1 MNRDNLILIFRFLL
15 LLFLQAF
22 LLNNINFFGFINPN
36 LYLLFIIVYR
46 LDGNPTLLIVLG
58 FVMGLLLDLLTQGS
72 GGQTIAALTIAFLR
86 PYIIRF
92 SFGVNYDVP
101 MGMIKGS
108 LLTQRLLYLSL
119 MVVIHNLVLCSV
131 IYFSFDNTITILK
144 NTLFTSLF
152 TFILIYISLGLFKN
166 KWLDVFFYWL

>member
-152 TFILIYISLGLFKN
+152 TFILIYISLRLFK
-166 KWLDVFFYWL
+166 K

>member
-131 IYFSFDNTITILK
+131 IYFSFYNTITILK

-166 KWLDVFFYWL
+166 K

>member
-58 FVMGLLLDLLTQGS
+58 FVMGLLLDLLIQGS
-72 GGQTIAALTIAFLR
+72 GGQTIAALTISFLR

-166 KWLDVFFYWL
+166 K

>member
-58 FVMGLLLDLLTQGS
+58 FLMGLLLDLLAQGS

-152 TFILIYISLGLFKN
+152 TFILIYISLRLFK
-166 KWLDVFFYWL
+166 K

>member
-58 FVMGLLLDLLTQGS
+58 FLMGLLLDLLAQGS

-152 TFILIYISLGLFKN
+152 TFILIYISLRLFKN
-166 KWLDVFFYWL
+166 K

>member
-108 LLTQRLLYLSL
+108 LLTQRLLYLS
-119 MVVIHNLVLCSV
+119 MVVVIHNLVLCSV

-166 KWLDVFFYWL
+166 K

>member
-1 MNRDNLILIFRFLL
+1 MNRDNLIFIFRFLL

-131 IYFSFDNTITILK
+131 IYFSFYNTITILK

-152 TFILIYISLGLFKN
+152 TFILIYISLRLFKN
-166 KWLDVFFYWL
+166 K